1 MITQIEVEML
11 CNAHLKLKELRE
23 AKKKQNEALLKLIY
37 ACKYQGVT
45 DLRNSM
51 REGK

>member
-23 AKKKQNEALLKLIY
+23 AKKKQSKAWRYLVVSLML
-37 ACKYQGVT
+37 
-45 DLRNSM
+45 
-51 REGK
+51 EGK